1 MKTHLQAK
9 TLSVTK
15 KIEENAKKK
24 TFSLF
29 SKNANATVVFS
40 RLVVP
45 TTAADKMYK
54 NIQVL
59 QKHFLKN
66 SYPIVSK

>member
-1 MKTHLQAK
+1 MKTHLQAE

-54 NIQVL
+54 T
-59 QKHFLKN
+59 
-66 SYPIVSK
+66 